1 MIVPQ
6 RGTSECL
13 RPERREIGM
22 GHRSTL
28 SSDPSSDGSRSQ
40 SAPLFEDGPP
50 AQLDR
55 KLCLRAAQS
64 SCTLLLTGETGVG
77 KGHLAIWL
85 HRCSQRA
92 DGPFIPVNCGAIPE
106 DLIDSQLF
114 GHAKGSFTGASSD
127 HLGLVRAAEKGTLLL
142 DEVSELPSSAQNR
155 LLRLL
160 QDREV
165 QPVGYSAPVIVN
177 VRVIAATN
185 VDLKQFV
192 KERKFREDLFY
203 RLDVIQLQVKP
214 LRERPEE
221 LQNLL
226 HVFNAEFAEL
236 YQQQPLKFEASAREN
251 LMHYRWPGNVR
262 ELRTLVERLHVLCP
276 NECISPS
283 LLIDVGQLSDLLDPE
298 DARQGLKDVHL
309 EEIRRVVVR
318 SGGSVARAAEVFGV
332 HRSTIYRWLSR
343 S

>member
-1 MIVPQ
+1 MSTTGEKRV
-6 RGTSECL
+6 
-13 RPERREIGM
+13 GM
-22 GHRSTL
+22 GYRSTNASDL
-28 SSDPSSDGSRSQ
+28 SPDGSRQQFGQQIGNSP
-40 SAPLFEDGPP
+40 AAPP

-64 SCTLLLTGETGVG
+64 ACTLLLTGDTGVG
-77 KGHLAIWL
+77 KGHLALWL
-85 HRCSQRA
+85 HANSQRA

-142 DEVSELPSSAQNR
+142 DEVSELPPSAQNR

-165 QPVGYSAPVIVN
+165 QPVGYSAPVKVD

-192 KERKFREDLFY
+192 AERKFREDLLY
-203 RLDVIQLQVKP
+203 RLDVIQLKVKS
-214 LRERPEE
+214 LCQRPEE
-221 LQNLL
+221 LEGLL
-226 HVFNAEFAEL
+226 QLFNAEFAEL
-236 YQQQPLKFEASAREN
+236 YKQKPLKFESPAWDR

-276 NECISPS
+276 NEYISPKH
-283 LLIDVGQLSDLLDPE
+283 LIEVGQLHDLPDPQ
-298 DARQGLKDVHL
+298 DARQGLKDVHQ
-309 EEIRRVVVR
+309 EEIRRVVIR